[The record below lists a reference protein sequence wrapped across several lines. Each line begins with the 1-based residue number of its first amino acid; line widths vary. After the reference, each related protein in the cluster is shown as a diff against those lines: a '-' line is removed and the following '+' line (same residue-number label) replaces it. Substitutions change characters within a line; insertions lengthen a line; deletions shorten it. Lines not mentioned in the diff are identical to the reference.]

1 MYSIRNDDER
11 NIDLENDRLNGA
23 DGYVENVYNAVPS
36 WEYNISPRVQCKDLP
51 KKQIKEDMSK
61 RKCININEKMK
72 LSISN
77 MTDLESKDK
86 QECYDEKIL
95 NDSSTNGG
103 DIDLNESREFEDQL
117 QKCSQLQT
125 PRTLDDEFKTAKRTE
140 DYATYHQ
147 LASTTAKNST
157 NSFILDSNNG
167 QQTETKYSN
176 SGVIHGCYHHR
187 RSIEPKNGLSQPENE
202 KIYHNDI
209 KMRNSS
215 SHHFTQNHSQDQE
228 AHFQDEVTLQNSNS
242 PDLTEMTGMTKVR
255 LLEKK
260 IIEQS
265 LLIESMHEKYE
276 KTLQKLEMMK
286 SNRKKKL
293 IASLE
298 EHNITNP
305 EENNNVVLE
314 LRDQIMK
321 LEKKNNETLALM
333 DMMELSTKQTEKQLH
348 QKIDKQELTIGNLH
362 HRLNKEHEQNERQRK
377 EKEKCDFLHSK
388 IKLLEEKLV
397 AKELEIKSLNKEN
410 EDLQVQSDALR
421 KENQLTSS
429 KIKHLTTENETLNR
443 EIEYFQEELHLKGSD
458 KNDGHQTNSDN
469 KNDFDDMIEESDPK
483 TEVNQVDGKKHK
495 KGMTQDEMIASLK
508 HQICSLQQRLSEEMK
523 FSESEMDHMNK
534 DCMNQKKIISEQVQK
549 INFLVSDNDDLLSKY
564 KICIQHT
571 DDLYGIFLKNGT
583 DPIKNLIH
591 PILTP
596 DSTTENSS
604 FQKIYSSSSFPSSVE
619 STSVR
624 ENEDER
630 LLECKFM
637 KLKDSLKAILR
648 LYESFEIKLDK
659 KDESIQ
665 SNALKMKSMNEQIN
679 ALKKGK
685 ITIEEYSSKLEV
697 RVKDLTQDLESIN
710 LQFENSID
718 QRRTISAQKEKIHRL
733 RTKNEKLVMTQN
745 SCISGIVEL
754 CNIFNNAS
762 SEVACIQP
770 FPIERMKSNN
780 KAALVDHQSSKIF
793 DLGTNGDDGGK
804 EETDKEEFQLMKT
817 AQNNLRA
824 LLRAHVDLQNKQNG
838 IKKGLD
844 PTNSVVDLVSSKTES
859 KCLVP
864 EVTKTSELRQQGEF
878 RHHDCK
884 EEMKLDRKLKQYI
897 SKEDGFV
904 ETCSAIS
911 SQTENNQRVLDE
923 IKKEKKI
930 VESRL
935 KNERESHYRTKTRIN
950 ELEDKLECCNHE
962 ISGHV
967 NRIDSLKN
975 ISSDLRAKLRN
986 ADDKYERDL
995 ESAQRELEEAKVSL
1009 LESRKAITK
1018 HQEEIKHFTEEIL
1031 ALKNT
1036 NEQLVKESLAKGK
1049 ECMKCVS
1056 LHNDIDVHRQHLK
1069 QEQDAH
1075 EQTKR
1080 SMEDVKKKLGL
1091 NRSATSTPE
1100 PKIIE
1105 SRLKNE
1111 RESHYRTKTRINE
1124 LEDKLECCNHEISGH
1139 VNRIDSLKNISSDL
1153 RAKLRNADDKYER
1166 DLESAQREL
1175 EEAKVSLLESRKA
1188 ITKHQEEIKHFTEE
1202 ILALKNTN
1210 EQLVK
1215 ESLAKGKECMK
1226 CVSLHNDIDVHRQH
1240 LKQEQDAHEQTK
1252 RSMEDVKKKLGLN
1265 RSATSTPEPKIDS
1278 GHLNSKEYIVTH
1290 KQSDPYEKNEADI
1303 SRIAAQNENHKS
1315 TNEIVKELES
1325 LSFQI
1330 NNSAMDLERV
1340 KLNYS
1345 NFKNKLELE
1354 REKSKPHLFSE
1365 TFYHLSETVNSLVGQ
1380 IEIHKQENAALSREI
1395 FVVKEKLQKK
1405 IIDLDE
1411 ANSNAKII
1419 KLQLQNFLKNSKEDD
1434 QSQSMERVAEKIA
1447 ILESNKSIE
1456 SLNKQL
1462 YLKTSKIRDLSSQLT
1477 LLKKKLQTKN
1487 ETIFIETNQGHT
1499 CQSSTKRKDSEVSLL
1514 EGKLSSSQQALKK
1527 SKEESLEM
1535 RLEMCSREDI
1545 LNKYEEMD
1553 MNVFHNQE
1561 KMNALEEQLHKAII
1575 GIDKANKEIESM
1587 AKDSNTLT
1595 ASKMQVCFDTK
1606 IMLLNDN
1613 IEKLKEEFDYL
1624 RGNISG
1630 QEDEL
1635 SAMGK
1640 KFEATTDNLKEHE
1653 DTISSLKRELIE
1665 KNRSYELAITQ
1676 MEQDMEK
1683 HINEVKDMAER
1694 KANFAL
1700 ESAIN
1705 QDKRSHLHEN
1715 NRENKLL
1722 EEKLEKEKLIVKSLR
1737 LDMKELGESNE
1748 KELNSLRRELQLAR
1762 EELFEVR
1769 NEDLSGNFNFS
1780 EKNSDF
1786 CETELNHMNRKAMR
1800 SLIRSQSEQISIEKV
1815 TNTKLQKEIIGLKQ
1829 TLARADEM
1837 IDANSKLC
1845 KKENWNCTYF
1855 PRTNDL
1861 NTEQFKDQTDYF
1873 GCRLENKR
1881 KSYKRT
1887 SDKKNVMNRKSK
1899 DSLQTQKS
1907 KLNCEVP
1914 SDQDDMEQLKKLRGA
1929 LQQSEKECSRQKN
1942 LNSELKR
1949 DINFLNNEL
1958 RKRSIQIDNNNV
1970 EVEGI
1975 LDSNLNKNF
1984 DSTNEIRRLKDLLRL
1999 TNEASEQSKQ
2009 TI

>member
-77 MTDLESKDK
+77 MTDLESNDK

-1100 PKIIE
+1100 PKI
-1105 SRLKNE
+1105 
-1111 RESHYRTKTRINE
+1111 
-1124 LEDKLECCNHEISGH
+1124 
-1139 VNRIDSLKNISSDL
+1139 
-1153 RAKLRNADDKYER
+1153 
-1166 DLESAQREL
+1166 
-1175 EEAKVSLLESRKA
+1175 
-1188 ITKHQEEIKHFTEE
+1188 
-1202 ILALKNTN
+1202 
-1210 EQLVK
+1210 
-1215 ESLAKGKECMK
+1215 
-1226 CVSLHNDIDVHRQH
+1226 
-1240 LKQEQDAHEQTK
+1240 
-1252 RSMEDVKKKLGLN
+1252 
-1265 RSATSTPEPKIDS
+1265 DS